1 MTWRRDLSRRTQSGR
16 GARTR
21 KARGARRA
29 RGRRAGARAGWRGNG
44 RRRLFST
51 PFCSSHKTHAAHN
64 TPRARCAHAQK
75 HTANCVVAPSPASSS
90 HFLSAAR
97 SCALFFCAALFT
109 VGCGP
114 SAPRPS
120 LHLPPPKTLFLFVCT
135 HTTRHPPPRERR
147 GDRAS
152 APESDPIPLS
162 FFFLFLLYSF
172 LDLGDSSLGSRQR
185 SLGNP
190 TSSLE

>member
-120 LHLPPPKTLFLFVCT
+120 LHLPPPPKPFSCLCAHTQHVT
-135 HTTRHPPPRERR
+135 HHH
-147 GDRAS
+147 AS
-152 APESDPIPLS
+152 AEETAPQLQRVTRSRCLFSS
-162 FFFLFLLYSF
+162 FFCCTAF
-172 LDLGDSSLGSRQR
+172 
-185 SLGNP
+185 
-190 TSSLE
+190 